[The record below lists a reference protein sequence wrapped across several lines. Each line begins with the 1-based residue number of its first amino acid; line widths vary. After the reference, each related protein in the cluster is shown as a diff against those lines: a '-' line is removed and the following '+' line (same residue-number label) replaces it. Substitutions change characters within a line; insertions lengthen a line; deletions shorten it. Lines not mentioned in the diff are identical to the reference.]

1 MVESTVS
8 AAGANRGRLVIVFA
22 ITTAFM
28 VIEVV
33 GGLLSNSLA
42 LIADAGHMFTDV
54 FGLGLAL
61 VAIHLA
67 ARPATNERTFGWY
80 RLEILAAALNAVL
93 LFGVA
98 AFILFEAWRRW
109 SQPPDIESGLMLAV
123 AIAGLVANAFSLWL
137 LRQAQAES
145 LNMRGAFLEVLSDLL
160 GSAAVVVAAAVI
172 AWTGFERADAIASA
186 IIGLLILPRTWSL
199 LREAVDILLEATPK
213 GVDMQEVRRHMLGIA
228 GVADVHDV
236 HAWTITSGMN
246 VLAAH
251 VVLQAGADASGVLER
266 VERCLADDF
275 DIEHSTVQLE
285 THDRQRIERQI
296 HA

>member
-1 MVESTVS
+1 MAETRVS
-8 AAGANRGRLVIVFA
+8 AAGANKRRLVIVFA

-28 VIEVV
+28 VLEVV
-33 GGLLSNSLA
+33 GGVLANSLA

-67 ARPATNERTFGWY
+67 ARPATDERTFGWY

-109 SQPPDIESGLMLAV
+109 SQPPDVASGLMLAV

-172 AWTGFERADAIASA
+172 AWTGFERADVIASV

-199 LREAVDILLEATPK
+199 LRDAVDILLEATPK
-213 GVDMQEVRRHMLGIA
+213 GVDMQEVRRHMLEIA

-251 VVLQAGADASGVLER
+251 VVLRAGADAGGVLER

-285 THDRQRIERQI
+285 THDRRRIERQI
-296 HA
+296 HI